1 MTLFNKRS
9 KMVSIRLSDDEFRR
23 LREMCEATGARS
35 ISDLAREAM
44 HRLVDPSHNGHGSGP
59 MESRLE
65 QLDQKVMHLQAR
77 LDKLAAMV
85 EGS

>member
-23 LREMCEATGARS
+23 LREVCEATGARS

-44 HRLVDPSHNGHGSGP
+44 HRLVDMPHNGHAP

-65 QLDQKVMHLQAR
+65 QLDQKVSNLQAR
-77 LDKLAAMV
+77 LDKLAESM

>member
-9 KMVSIRLSDDEFRR
+9 KMVSIRLSDEEFRR
-23 LREMCEATGARS
+23 LREMCETTGARS

-44 HRLVDPSHNGHGSGP
+44 HRLVDMPKNGHAP
-59 MESRLE
+59 VETRLE
-65 QLDQKVMHLQAR
+65 LLDQKVTNLQAR
-77 LDKLAAMV
+77 LDKLAAMM

>member
-9 KMVSIRLSDDEFRR
+9 KMVSIRLSDEEFRR
-23 LREMCEATGARS
+23 LREMCETTGARS

-44 HRLVDPSHNGHGSGP
+44 HRLVDMPKNGHGP
-59 MESRLE
+59 VEMRLE
-65 QLDQKVMHLQAR
+65 LLDQKVTNLQAR
-77 LDKLAAMV
+77 LDKLSAMM

>member
-23 LREMCEATGARS
+23 LREVCEATGARS

-44 HRLVDPSHNGHGSGP
+44 HRLVDMPHNGRAP
-59 MESRLE
+59 METRLE
-65 QLDQKVMHLQAR
+65 QLDQKLTSLQVR
-77 LDKLAAMV
+77 LDKLAERV
-85 EGS
+85 EGA

>member
-9 KMVSIRLSDDEFRR
+9 KMVSIRLSDEEFRR
-23 LREMCEATGARS
+23 LREVCEATGARS

-44 HRLVDPSHNGHGSGP
+44 HRLVDMPHGGHAP

-65 QLDQKVMHLQAR
+65 QLDQKVSNLQAR
-77 LDKLAAMV
+77 LDKLAASM